1 MATAYTPGLTV
12 SPDTL
17 IRRTRRLPLKGE
29 VVARVGEAVAPETV
43 VARALLPGILR
54 TVKAAE
60 ILGLEPH
67 ELAPA
72 LRVQPGDAVTAGQVI
87 GETRSFFGL
96 FRSECRASASGT
108 VELISP
114 TTGHVG
120 IREAPTPVEVSA
132 YIRGIVAEVRLG
144 EGVDVE
150 TRGALVQGIF
160 GVGGERRGT
169 LRMAVSDPGAPLE
182 PESIQPEHRG
192 QILVGGCHVTG
203 AALRRAA
210 EAGVVGIIAG
220 AIVDQ
225 ELIEFLGYDIGVAIT
240 GDEAIDLT
248 LILTEGFGSIR
259 MADRTFRVLCS
270 LEGREA
276 SINGATQ
283 IRAGVIRPEV
293 VVPASGVQ
301 AFRRSGVQ
309 GPATTGSPSSSPDPN
324 ARTPERLNAQ
334 GHRFAAVPP
343 ERLDIGSS
351 IRIIREPYFGRLGRV
366 AALPAE
372 PRVVPSGA
380 VVRVLEAELEAG
392 ERVIVPRANVEII
405 AE

>member
-1 MATAYTPGLTV
+1 VLLRPFLSLERSDVATAYTPGLTV

-29 VVARVGEAVAPETV
+29 VVVRVGEAVAPETV
-43 VARALLPGILR
+43 VARALLPGVMR

-67 ELAPA
+67 ELPAA
-72 LRVQPGDAVTAGQVI
+72 LRIRQGESVTAGQVI

-120 IREAPTPVEVSA
+120 IREAPMPVEVTA
-132 YIRGIVAEVRLG
+132 YVRGTVVEVQPG
-144 EGVDVE
+144 EGVVVE

-160 GVGGERRGT
+160 GVGGERQGRLRGV
-169 LRMAVSDPGAPLE
+169 VSDPGEPLQE
-182 PESIQPEHRG
+182 ESIRQEHKG
-192 QILVGGCHVTG
+192 QILVGGASVTG
-203 AALRRAA
+203 SALRRAVEVGA
-210 EAGVVGIIAG
+210 AGIIAG
-220 AIVDQ
+220 AIVDR

-259 MADRTFRVLCS
+259 MAERTFRLLRS
-270 LEGREA
+270 LEGQEA

-293 VVPASGVQ
+293 IVPAEGVKVLRCSGVR
-301 AFRRSGVQ
+301 AGL
-309 GPATTGSPSSSPDPN
+309 PEHLNT
-324 ARTPERLNAQ
+324 RTPE
-334 GHRFAAVPP
+334 H
-343 ERLDIGSS
+343 LDIGTP

-372 PRVVPSGA
+372 PQMVPSGA
-380 VVRVLEAELEAG
+380 AVRVLEAELEDG
-392 ERVIVPRANVEII
+392 ERVMVPRANVEVL

>member
-12 SPDTL
+12 SHETL

-60 ILGLEPH
+60 ILGLEPS
-67 ELAPA
+67 ELPPA

-87 GETRSFFGL
+87 GENRSFFGL

-114 TTGHVG
+114 TTGHIG
-120 IREAPTPVEVSA
+120 IREAPTPVEVAA
-132 YIRGIVAEVRLG
+132 YVRGTVAEVRPE
-144 EGVDVE
+144 EGVVVE
-150 TRGALVQGIF
+150 ARGALVQGIF

-182 PESIQPEHRG
+182 AGDILPEHQG

-210 EAGVVGIIAG
+210 EIGTAGIIAA

-225 ELIEFLGYDIGVAIT
+225 ELIQFLGYDIGVAVT

-259 MADRTFRVLCS
+259 MADRTFDLLRS

-293 VVPASGVQ
+293 VVPVPVDSGKWAVGS
-301 AFRRSGVQ
+301 SG
-309 GPATTGSPSSSPDPN
+309 TTAAAEDPVKDCPLPTAHSSLEVGSP
-324 ARTPERLNAQ
+324 
-334 GHRFAAVPP
+334 
-343 ERLDIGSS
+343 
-351 IRIIREPYFGRLGRV
+351 IRMIREPYFGRLGRV

-372 PRVVPSGA
+372 PQVVPSGA
-380 VVRVLEAELEAG
+380 VVRVLEAELEGG
-392 ERVIVPRANVEII
+392 ERVVVPRANVELI